1 MRHDGSQ
8 DKEQVK
14 GSNSFAF
21 ELSHQYPEEEVKGD
35 QKRSPGDEK

>member
-1 MRHDGSQ
+1 MRQDGSQ

-14 GSNSFAF
+14 GSKGFAF

-35 QKRSPGDEK
+35 HKRSPEDEK

>member
-14 GSNSFAF
+14 GSKSFAF
-21 ELSHQYPEEEVKGD
+21 ELSHQYSEEEVKGD